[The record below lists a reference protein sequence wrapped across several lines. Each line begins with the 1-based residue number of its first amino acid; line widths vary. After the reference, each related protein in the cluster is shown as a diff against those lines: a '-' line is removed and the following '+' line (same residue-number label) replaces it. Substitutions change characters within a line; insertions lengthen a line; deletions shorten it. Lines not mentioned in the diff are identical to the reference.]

1 MSIDREKAWEL
12 LKANNESPS
21 LRTHALAVESV
32 MRHFAKL
39 FGEDEDYWGV
49 VGILHDIDYERY
61 PEEHCKKAPEILREA
76 GYGEDVI
83 HAVVSHGWGL
93 CADIEPELK
102 MEKALYATDELTG
115 LITACAYMR
124 PSKSILDMELKSVKK
139 KYKTKAF
146 AAGVS
151 REVVEAGAEM
161 LGMELDELIWQTVLG
176 MREAAESLGLKG
188 TIDNS

>member
-1 MSIDREKAWEL
+1 MTTEREKAWEL
-12 LKANNESPS
+12 LKAYNESPS
-21 LRTHALAVESV
+21 LRTHALAVEAV
-32 MRHFAKL
+32 MRHFARL
-39 FGEDEDYWGV
+39 FGEDEEYWGV

-61 PEEHCKKAPEILREA
+61 PEQHCQKAPEILREA
-76 GYGEDVI
+76 GYGEDIV

-93 CADIEPELK
+93 CADVEPQRK

-124 PSKSILDMELKSVKK
+124 PSKSVLDMELSSVKK

-151 REVVEAGAEM
+151 REVVEAGAKM

-176 MREAAESLGLKG
+176 MREAAEALGLKG
-188 TIDNS
+188 NIA

>member
-1 MSIDREKAWEL
+1 MSTDREKAWEL
-12 LKANNESPS
+12 LKAYNESPS
-21 LRTHALAVESV
+21 LRTHALAVEAV

-39 FGEDEDYWGV
+39 FGEDQDYWGV

-76 GYGEDVI
+76 GYGEEFI

-93 CADIEPELK
+93 CADVKPELK

-161 LGMELDELIWQTVLG
+161 LGMELDDLIWQTVLG
-176 MREAAESLGLKG
+176 MREAAEALGLKG
-188 TIDNS
+188 TIDS

>member
-1 MSIDREKAWEL
+1 
-12 LKANNESPS
+12 
-21 LRTHALAVESV
+21 

-39 FGEDEDYWGV
+39 FGEDEDYWGI

-76 GYGEDVI
+76 GYGEDVV

-93 CADIEPELK
+93 CADVEPELK

-124 PSKSILDMELKSVKK
+124 PSKSVLDMELSSVKK
-139 KYKTKAF
+139 KYTTKSF

-151 REVVEAGAEM
+151 REVVEAGAAM
-161 LGMELDELIWQTVLG
+161 LGMELDDVIWQTVLG
-176 MREAAESLGLKG
+176 MREAAETLGLKG
-188 TIDNS
+188 TIQSS